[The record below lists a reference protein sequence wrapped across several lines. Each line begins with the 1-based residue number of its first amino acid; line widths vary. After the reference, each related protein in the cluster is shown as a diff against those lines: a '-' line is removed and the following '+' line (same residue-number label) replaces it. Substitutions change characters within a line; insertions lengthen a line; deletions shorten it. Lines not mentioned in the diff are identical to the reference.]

1 MSLGNRA
8 IHTVSALC
16 TFVLSGGLSFS
27 VVVEFDRDP
36 TTKTK
41 WDDMESIEAAIAYKK
56 TPQKQPQ
63 KKTTQPEKPK
73 DEGVS
78 RDDKK
83 PPVEGCK
90 TDAECK
96 PDETCKAN
104 RCEPKKP
111 KPAKPLDT
119 SQVFADHPH
128 PSDDDDGPVGKPTT
142 EPGDFNGDEHG
153 WAPQTKGHPFWQK
166 FAQDIH
172 ENFSLP
178 EISAANGIPVGCF
191 HITPDGNIVDTKVKE
206 RSGSPDLDDA
216 AERAIHAVQ
225 KLRNN
230 NPTPVP
236 TELLGATTRWICVR
250 FDPKQA
256 S

>member
-1 MSLGNRA
+1 M
-8 IHTVSALC
+8 
-16 TFVLSGGLSFS
+16 SGGLSFS
-27 VVVEFDRDP
+27 VVVDYDRDA
-36 TTKTK
+36 TAKTK

-56 TPQKQPQ
+56 TPKKQPQ
-63 KKTTQPEKPK
+63 KQTSQPEKPK

-83 PPVEGCK
+83 KPIEGCK
-90 TDAECK
+90 SDAECK
-96 PDETCKAN
+96 PDETCKDH

-111 KPAKPLDT
+111 KPAKPPDPN
-119 SQVFADHPH
+119 QVFADHPH
-128 PSDDDDGPVGKPTT
+128 PSDDDDAPVGKPTT
-142 EPGDFNGDEHG
+142 EPGDFNGEEYG

-191 HITPDGNIVDTKVKE
+191 HITPDGNIVDTKFKE

-230 NPTPVP
+230 NPIPVP
-236 TELLGATTRWICVR
+236 TELLGATTRWICIR